1 MKVFTMDKMTDAE
14 IRVKI
19 AQLEAQLAKME
30 GQARERRATEGLGR
44 EAVSFEDQAEITETQ
59 DKCDSI
65 LQMKGERAPRA
76 LEFENARSY
85 RIRAL
90 QAIREHSS
98 LHKGLNLRD
107 ASVRGSV
114 LDTLE
119 REIYADAQQRIKNEL
134 RQSEALVPITSTD
147 DYGRRRTDY
156 IGSPRAAFA
165 PFISK
170 SQRLTFPRMIA
181 GKA

>member
-1 MKVFTMDKMTDAE
+1 MTDAE
-14 IRVKI
+14 IRVRI
-19 AQLEAQLAKME
+19 TQLEAELAKLE

-44 EAVSFEDQAEITETQ
+44 EAVSFEDQAKIAETQ

-90 QAIREHSS
+90 HAVREHSS

-119 REIYADAQQRIKNEL
+119 REIYADAKEKIKDAIYAAGD
-134 RQSEALVPITSTD
+134 SLVPIESRD
-147 DYGRRRTDY
+147 AYGRRKIDY
-156 IGSPRAAFA
+156 VGSPRAAFA
-165 PFISK
+165 PFMSK
-170 SQRLTFPRMIA
+170 PQRLTFPRAVA

>member
-1 MKVFTMDKMTDAE
+1 MTDDQ

-44 EAVSFEDQAEITETQ
+44 EAVSFEDQAEIAETQ
-59 DKCDSI
+59 DKCDAI
-65 LQMKGERAPRA
+65 LQMAGKHAPRP
-76 LEFENARSY
+76 LEFESARSY

-90 QAIREHSS
+90 NAVREHSS
-98 LHKGLNLRD
+98 LHQGLNLRD
-107 ASVRGSV
+107 SSIRGSV
-114 LDTLE
+114 LTVLE
-119 REIYADAQQRIKNEL
+119 REVYADAQRRIKDEL
-134 RQSEALVPITSTD
+134 RQSGGLVPVHKTD
-147 DYGRRRTDY
+147 EYGRRRVDY

-170 SQRLTFPRMIA
+170 SQRLTFPRAVA